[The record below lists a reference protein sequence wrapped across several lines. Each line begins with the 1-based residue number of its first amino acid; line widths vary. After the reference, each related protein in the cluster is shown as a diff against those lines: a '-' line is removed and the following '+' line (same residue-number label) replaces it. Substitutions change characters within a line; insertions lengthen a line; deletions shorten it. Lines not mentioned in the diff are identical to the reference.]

1 MYKKRS
7 LSLFLAVALVLS
19 SITPSY
25 AGAKEKAKVDKP
37 STKIIHSTFNPKPR
51 GLLGISD
58 NGYIQPDTKDW
69 KLIDRIEFGDE
80 LIGSKDD
87 SYCESYTNGTIL
99 VYFGK
104 TYSYKVVTN
113 KGVRSQFPW
122 NRLKTKGMQSHTS
135 RHSHVVSTNPDKL
148 VLYADSDNALDLKDA
163 FRGFRFESVT
173 FKSNTSADEQV
184 KVCNL
189 NHAFTGNGVFD
200 INLGDLDVSECEDF
214 TDAFANNN
222 IVSINDT
229 ELWDMRKAK
238 SIRGIFK
245 NNFSSF
251 EDYWKSCS
259 IAWNLENCTNADSAF
274 ADCDFQDLRIDGLK
288 FGKHCTAKNFFKDCA
303 DFESHNLEDLDTRNI
318 TNMDSFLENCSSIKK
333 LDTSKWDLS
342 SVTSMCNFARGADEL
357 VDVDLTGLNTAKKLE
372 DFSNAFHSCT
382 NLEKVNANGVECPS
396 LVTLRS
402 CFENCYHLKSADFSN
417 TSFESLTTCNSLFKY
432 CLVACDIKIDGVN
445 IPNCTDLE
453 SMFDNCRAIAKLDLS
468 TVLIKKPIKGV
479 SHLFRNAHTLHKL
492 DISNWDFSE
501 AEGIDLFVETRTLKT
516 IKCPSKCKEDIFDI
530 YTYGGRYTWKDSDN
544 NITDKLVANT
554 ELTRI
559 MTGNKPVKEDI
570 SHVENPYP
578 SEEADKDR
586 IVTTNYTLT
595 TKTGDQ
601 SKLQGTK
608 WEGTDAVVEECN
620 GTVYVVASGSSVVG
634 VLSHEND
641 TVFIPKETSTGV
653 EINSIGNGDYPV
665 DLKGAK
671 KFYSEAS
678 GVLKENCF
686 TDNDELEEVRIKT
699 DGDINFK
706 NNVFD
711 KAMKPHSSLIIENAG
726 KVTGEKEQESDAN
739 PQFQTNTTNLETVKI
754 HCIELGIGLKGNPN
768 LPMGVRTMVFD
779 TDESMKLS
787 NFFFIRDLEK
797 ISFVGGGVFDAQEG
811 IFGVYNG
818 LLGHDYHSVCTVYI
832 DENTTVMTSS
842 YSDRFLN
849 IFGGYKSKL
858 ILNKETN
865 YKIGTINVY
874 DMDINTLYSP
884 DYDEGVCKDDVVVRN
899 NMTILAEPMYSNSI
913 SGCFGHV
920 KIYNILDAT
929 RNPHFLEYF
938 SWGTLQEFYVNKFV
952 VDETKVLPE
961 FGIGNQ
967 GERFGKLK
975 IVLKEIVDKNGE
987 VCTDWK
993 WREVSNDTFYTNKNC
1008 EIELPKTM
1016 TRISRYKFQQTQFD
1030 SFNCDLS
1037 NVTEVGEDAFLFTEF
1052 PDNFELCFD
1061 KPIYAGNCAFM
1072 CNKLDTLRFK
1082 NGLDVT
1088 KGYTVGFR
1096 YIDGIKNIVF
1106 DDTDNKWYFTNDN
1119 IQLRDTTDLYIGEG
1133 CLGFIDNYTDE
1144 SLHYVDSCFSS
1155 YGTTNGINI
1164 HLPASFEIASLASDK
1179 YRRGGI
1185 LCINANKLTIAD
1197 GNTLAF
1203 NNHQVSEPV
1212 ASLPSDTK
1220 NASRR
1225 YLGTVKELIYP
1236 NTAKNFSNTDLAQW
1250 ADMNV
1255 SDSLH
1260 TLEVRGVNT
1269 ALVNK
1274 QGYDMVTTHSAI
1286 SASPEAIS
1294 AQSDEDVT
1302 DNSQCFF
1309 YDLINKRY
1317 DAGEKMNIRAHD
1329 NSRFKNTLDEAT
1341 ENGRIKDYNYESLCD
1356 YKKFK
1361 TVKPTYDKDGYILYR
1376 CDVCGAIKKEILP
1389 RLSSR
1394 KVEFSSVASNGAVNT
1409 EAIARI
1415 PLNKSIEDTKTISVE
1430 GNTVSVSGES
1440 MLDPDKSYAQFS
1452 KQGYDFDG
1460 WYADRG
1466 LQNEYNMA
1474 KPVTNNTTIYAKL
1487 SPTDY
1492 NIKYHTNGGI
1502 LPSDAPTKYTFGD
1515 TVDLPIPTKKGYDFD
1530 GWYQGSDFRYK
1541 VDKIT
1546 SEDWGDMELYAKWK
1560 VKEYNITYNLNGGS
1574 FNGTAPDK
1582 YTIEKDITIPEPV
1595 KQGYTFKGW
1604 TGTDLTEPIKEL
1616 KIPKGTTGDKV
1627 FKANYTENPSSHP
1640 SEPTT
1645 VPTASPSSSPS
1656 IQPSEIPTASPSA
1669 TPSAVVSPSPTV
1681 KPSETPTANPSPSP
1695 TFHPTVTPAQSPT
1708 PTLKPTKTPKPTAS
1722 PSKTPKPKPTKT
1734 PKPMP
1739 SKTPK
1744 PKPTKTPKPKP
1755 IKTPKPTKKP
1765 VPSKTPKPFVEETPD
1780 VVDKNTPTP
1789 TQIKRPQTGD
1799 DIDLTF
1805 RNIGFGFGISALVV
1819 GFTLFMRRRRKDK
1832 NEK

>member
-69 KLIDRIEFGDE
+69 KLIDRIEFGNE
-80 LIGSKDD
+80 LTGHKDD

-104 TYSYKVVTN
+104 TYSYKVVTD
-113 KGVRSQFPW
+113 KGVYSQFPW
-122 NRLKTKGMQSHTS
+122 NRLKTKGMQAHTS
-135 RHSHVVSTNPDKL
+135 RHSNVVSTNPDKL

-173 FKSNTSADEQV
+173 FKSNTSTYEQV

-189 NHAFTGNGVFD
+189 NHAFTGNGVFN

-214 TDAFANNN
+214 TYAFANNN

-245 NNFSSF
+245 NNFSMF

-274 ADCDFQDLRIDGLK
+274 ADCEFQDLRIDGLK
-288 FGKHCTAKNFFKDCA
+288 FGKPCTAKNFFKDCEEV
-303 DFESHNLEDLDTRNI
+303 ESHNLEDLDTRNL

-342 SVTSMCNFARGADEL
+342 SVTSMCNFAKGADEL
-357 VDVDLTGLNTAKKLE
+357 IDVDLTGLNTAKKLE

-382 NLEKVNANGVECPS
+382 NLEKVNAKGVECPS

-402 CFENCYHLKSADFSN
+402 CFEDCYHLKSADFSN
-417 TSFESLTTCNSLFKY
+417 ASFESLKTCNSLFKR
-432 CLVACDIKIDGVN
+432 CLIACDIKIDGVN

-453 SMFDNCRAIAKLDLS
+453 SMFDDCRAIAKLDLS
-468 TVLIKKPIKGV
+468 TVLIKKPIKAV

-501 AEGIDLFVETRTLKT
+501 AEGVDLFVETRTLKT
-516 IKCPSKCKEDIFDI
+516 IKCPSKCKEDIFDL

-544 NITDKLVANT
+544 NVTDKLVANS
-554 ELTRI
+554 ELTKI

-570 SHVENPYP
+570 SPVENPYP

-586 IVTTNYTLT
+586 IVATNYTLT
-595 TKTGDQ
+595 TKTGNQ

-653 EINSIGNGDYPV
+653 EIKSIGNGDYPV

-678 GVLKENCF
+678 GVLEENCF
-686 TDNDELEEVRIKT
+686 TGNDALEEVRIKT

-711 KAMKPHSSLIIENAG
+711 KAMKPHSSLIIENAEN
-726 KVTGEKEQESDAN
+726 VTGDIDQESHTI
-739 PQFQTNTTNLETVKI
+739 PQFQTNTTNLETVKA
-754 HCIELGIGLKGNPN
+754 HCVDLKSNPN

-787 NFFFIRDLEK
+787 DFFYVWDLEK
-797 ISFVGGGVFDAQEG
+797 ISFVGGGVFDAQECNFIG
-811 IFGVYNG
+811 NNG
-818 LLGHDYHSVCTVYI
+818 LFEHDWKRVCTIYI
-832 DENTTVMTSS
+832 DENTTAMTSDTA
-842 YSDRFLN
+842 YEFLD

-858 ILNKETN
+858 ILNNPTN

-874 DMDINTLYSP
+874 DMDINSLYSSYSP
-884 DYDEGVCKDDVVVRN
+884 DYNEGAGKDDIIVRN
-899 NMTILAEPMYSNSI
+899 NMTIITKPEYGSSSPF
-913 SGCFGHV
+913 SGCYNHV
-920 KIYNILDAT
+920 KVYNTLDAT
-929 RNPHFLEYF
+929 IRPGFLEYF

-993 WREVSNDTFYTNKNC
+993 WREFSDDMFYTNKNC

-1016 TRISRYKFQQTQFD
+1016 TQISRNKFQQTQFD

-1037 NVTEVGEDAFLFTEF
+1037 NVTKVGENAFIYTEF

-1061 KPIYAGNCAFM
+1061 KPVYVENGAFM

-1106 DDTDNKWYFTNDN
+1106 DDTDNKWYFTNDSVV
-1119 IQLRDTTDLYIGEG
+1119 LSDTTDLYIGEG
-1133 CLGFIDNYTDE
+1133 CLGFMGKDIEDE
-1144 SLHYVDSCFSS
+1144 PLHYVDSCFVS

-1164 HLPASFEIASLASDK
+1164 HLPASFEIASPASDK
-1179 YRRGGI
+1179 YGRGGI
-1185 LCINANKLTIAD
+1185 LCTSANKLTIAD

-1203 NNHQVSEPV
+1203 NNHQTSVF
-1212 ASLPSDTK
+1212 ADTK

-1236 NTAKNFSNTDLAQW
+1236 NTAKNFSNTDLAWW
-1250 ADMNV
+1250 ADMDV

-1294 AQSDEDVT
+1294 AQSDDEDVT

-1341 ENGRIKDYNYESLCD
+1341 ENGRIKDYNYTSLCD

-1394 KVEFSSVASNGAVNT
+1394 KVEFSSVASNGEVNT

-1430 GNTVSVSGES
+1430 DNTVSISGES

-1452 KQGYDFDG
+1452 MQGYDFDG

-1492 NIKYHTNGGI
+1492 NITYHTNGGI

-1515 TVDLPIPTKKGYDFD
+1515 TVDLPIPTRKGYDFD

-1560 VKEYNITYNLNGGS
+1560 VKEYNITYDLNGGS

-1582 YTIEKDITIPEPV
+1582 YTIEKDITIPTPV
-1595 KQGYTFKGW
+1595 KPGNNFKGW
-1604 TGTDLTEPIKEL
+1604 TGTSLKEPTKPLVIK
-1616 KIPKGTTGDKV
+1616 KGTIGDKNY
-1627 FKANYTENPSSHP
+1627 KANWEVVTGPAVTATP
-1640 SEPTT
+1640 PAVTATPAAVTT
-1645 VPTASPSSSPS
+1645 GPTATATPVATG
-1656 IQPSEIPTASPSA
+1656 PTATA
-1669 TPSAVVSPSPTV
+1669 TPAATG
-1681 KPSETPTANPSPSP
+1681 PTATATPAA
-1695 TFHPTVTPAQSPT
+1695 TVTPTKKPEEEPTSIPWDDPSDPTDEPTDEPTEEEENLDDPT
-1708 PTLKPTKTPKPTAS
+1708 PKSTEKPKK
-1722 PSKTPKPKPTKT
+1722 PSKTPRV
-1734 PKPMP
+1734 
-1739 SKTPK
+1739 
-1744 PKPTKTPKPKP
+1744 
-1755 IKTPKPTKKP
+1755 TKKP
-1765 VPSKTPKPFVEETPD
+1765 DGNNNTDGGEPTYRPVHSKEPVKT
-1780 VVDKNTPTP
+1780 
-1789 TQIKRPQTGD
+1789 PQTGD
-1799 DIDLTF
+1799 NYSSTLMIAGLAS
-1805 RNIGFGFGISALVV
+1805 GLLALISAL
-1819 GFTLFMRRRRKDK
+1819 TLVARRRFRRR
-1832 NEK
+1832 